1 MKAAEGYGA
10 EYTEKESSMERS
22 LAEGLL
28 FLLGLFIEKQE
39 RRGLKRD
46 RRETAVS
53 NETEKISGRMK
64 KKFVRKERK
73 REENKS

>member
-1 MKAAEGYGA
+1 M
-10 EYTEKESSMERS
+10 
-22 LAEGLL
+22 
-28 FLLGLFIEKQE
+28 GLFIEKQE